1 MEYKKFRFDFSQNVK
16 LMLADFAN
24 MNKGLSRKEFTEAWL
39 KWVGHTTIKTLLT
52 SETNQM
58 ESDGF
63 EGDVLDLMFKS
74 VRYYHRKRQPEK
86 NKSTTI
92 SSGKHQNR
100 FSREFLKQMDDY
112 ILIQIDDL
120 KNVDTV
126 HGKEINTLSQSVAY
140 TQYCEVNQNNIL
152 SEFRLI
158 KQQRGKLSDMMA
170 DKLKKTYKNRFYA
183 CRK

>member
-1 MEYKKFRFDFSQNVK
+1 MEYKKFRFDFSHKVK

-24 MNKGLSRKEFTEAWL
+24 MNMGVSRKEFTDAWF
-39 KWVGHTTIKTLLT
+39 KWVGHTTIKTILT

-63 EGDVLDLMFKS
+63 DGDVLDKMFKS
-74 VRYYHRKRQPEK
+74 VRYYHRKRESVK
-86 NKSTTI
+86 NESTSQST
-92 SSGKHQNR
+92 GKHQNR
-100 FSREFLKQMDDY
+100 FSREFLKQMDNY
-112 ILIQIDDL
+112 IQSQIDDL
-120 KNVDTV
+120 KNVNTT
-126 HGKEINTLSQSVAY
+126 HGKEVNTLAQSVAY
-140 TQYCEVNQNNIL
+140 IQYCEVNQNNIL
-152 SEFRLI
+152 SEFRSI